1 MMSEIKARRLNAG
14 VTRQGLSAPR
24 RARSVRGYDGGTPGG
39 NFAPSFSSRLAAAS
53 INPRSVPAR
62 IAINSGVAKTS
73 KLSPSSAAGAGA
85 AMTAESAR
93 SILISVACNEAS
105 VDDATSRPSIE
116 LRPLDKS
123 FAATFATSP
132 ALAPKRIRGAASTL
146 VLNDGKLPMLSTVVF
161 PAVRG
166 MITWASH
173 FGSGAA
179 SELKPAQAAH
189 PMPSPNEIL
198 AELKKVKYPGFTRD
212 IVSFG
217 IVKDIEVA
225 HAGVTVMLGV
235 ASAKPE
241 VAEKIA
247 AEVKAAVAAMP
258 GVPAVKIQI
267 EQAPQPAQRAAAVAQ
282 PRTIPGVKHIVAVAS
297 GKGGVGKST
306 VAVNLALAMRAL
318 GWRIGLMDADV
329 YGPSV
334 AMMVGVEKAPTLTPE
349 RRIIPLERY
358 GIRYISMALF
368 INDETAVIWRGPM
381 VTKLETEFLFNV
393 EWGELDCL
401 VLDLPPGTG
410 DAQLTIT
417 QRVALDGG
425 VIVTTPQ
432 EIALLDVKRGVAMFE
447 EVHVPVLG
455 VVENMS
461 YYLCPKCHHR
471 HEIFAHGGGARLAD
485 SLHVPFL
492 GELPLVRE
500 LREGGDHASPLVASN
515 PAHPVSAAFK
525 SIAAKVIEGLDKSEV
540 QHAS

>member
-1 MMSEIKARRLNAG
+1 M
-14 VTRQGLSAPR
+14 
-24 RARSVRGYDGGTPGG
+24 
-39 NFAPSFSSRLAAAS
+39 
-53 INPRSVPAR
+53 
-62 IAINSGVAKTS
+62 
-73 KLSPSSAAGAGA
+73 
-85 AMTAESAR
+85 
-93 SILISVACNEAS
+93 
-105 VDDATSRPSIE
+105 
-116 LRPLDKS
+116 
-123 FAATFATSP
+123 
-132 ALAPKRIRGAASTL
+132 PK
-146 VLNDGKLPMLSTVVF
+146 
-161 PAVRG
+161 
-166 MITWASH
+166 
-173 FGSGAA
+173 
-179 SELKPAQAAH
+179 
-189 PMPSPNEIL
+189 PNEIL
-198 AELKKVKYPGFTRD
+198 DELKKIKYPGFTRD

-225 HAGVTVMLGV
+225 YASVTVVLTM

-241 VAEKIA
+241 VVAKIVDD
-247 AEVKAAVAAMP
+247 VKQVVGAMA
-258 GVPAVKIQI
+258 GVPAVNVQL
-267 EQAPQPAQRAAAVAQ
+267 EQPSQTAPKLAGAMSGPRA
-282 PRTIPGVKHIVAVAS
+282 ISGVKHIVAVAS

-334 AMMVGVEKAPTLTPE
+334 AMMVGAEKAVTLTPE
-349 RRIIPLERY
+349 RRIIPLERF

-417 QRVALDGG
+417 QRVALAGG

-461 YYLCPKCHHR
+461 YFLCPECGTR
-471 HEIFAHGGGARLAD
+471 SDIFSHGGARHEAERLG
-485 SLHVPFL
+485 VPFL
-492 GELPLVRE
+492 GEVPLHMEIREKSDAGLPVVATAPD
-500 LREGGDHASPLVASN
+500 GPHA
-515 PAHPVSAAFK
+515 K
-525 SIAAKVIEGLDKSEV
+525 IYRDIAAKVLEQIKGGASSGRVAPKIVIE
-540 QHAS
+540 A

>member
-1 MMSEIKARRLNAG
+1 
-14 VTRQGLSAPR
+14 
-24 RARSVRGYDGGTPGG
+24 
-39 NFAPSFSSRLAAAS
+39 
-53 INPRSVPAR
+53 
-62 IAINSGVAKTS
+62 
-73 KLSPSSAAGAGA
+73 
-85 AMTAESAR
+85 
-93 SILISVACNEAS
+93 
-105 VDDATSRPSIE
+105 
-116 LRPLDKS
+116 
-123 FAATFATSP
+123 
-132 ALAPKRIRGAASTL
+132 
-146 VLNDGKLPMLSTVVF
+146 
-161 PAVRG
+161 
-166 MITWASH
+166 
-173 FGSGAA
+173 
-179 SELKPAQAAH
+179 
-189 PMPSPNEIL
+189 MPSPNEIL

-217 IVKDIEVA
+217 IIKDIEVA
-225 HAGVTVMLGV
+225 YAGVTVSLTM
-235 ASAKPE
+235 ASANPE

-247 AEVKAAVAAMP
+247 AEVKQTVAAMP
-258 GVPAVKIQI
+258 GVPAVNVQI
-267 EQAPQPAQRAAAVAQ
+267 EAPSAPRAAAAMAQ
-282 PRTIPGVKHIVAVAS
+282 PRTIAGVKHIVAVAS

-306 VAVNLALAMRAL
+306 VAVNLALAMHAL
-318 GWRIGLMDADV
+318 GWRVGLMDADV

-334 AMMVGVEKAPTLTPE
+334 AMMVGVEKAVTLTPE
-349 RRIIPLERY
+349 RRIVPLERY

-401 VLDLPPGTG
+401 VLDMPPGTG

-461 YYLCPKCHHR
+461 YYVCRKCNHR
-471 HEIFAHGGGARLAD
+471 HEIFAHGGGAALAH
-485 SLHVPFL
+485 SLKVPFL

-500 LREGGDHASPLVASN
+500 LREGGDQASPIVAAN
-515 PAHPVSAAFK
+515 PAHPASVAFK
-525 SIAAKVIEGLDKSEV
+525 SMAAKVIEGLERHEA

>member
-1 MMSEIKARRLNAG
+1 
-14 VTRQGLSAPR
+14 
-24 RARSVRGYDGGTPGG
+24 
-39 NFAPSFSSRLAAAS
+39 
-53 INPRSVPAR
+53 
-62 IAINSGVAKTS
+62 
-73 KLSPSSAAGAGA
+73 
-85 AMTAESAR
+85 
-93 SILISVACNEAS
+93 
-105 VDDATSRPSIE
+105 
-116 LRPLDKS
+116 
-123 FAATFATSP
+123 
-132 ALAPKRIRGAASTL
+132 
-146 VLNDGKLPMLSTVVF
+146 
-161 PAVRG
+161 
-166 MITWASH
+166 
-173 FGSGAA
+173 
-179 SELKPAQAAH
+179 
-189 PMPSPNEIL
+189 MPSPNEIL

-225 HAGVTVMLGV
+225 TADVTVMLSM

-241 VAEKIA
+241 VVEKIA
-247 AEVKAAVAAMP
+247 ADVKATVAAMP

-267 EQAPQPAQRAAAVAQ
+267 EQAQPQTPRAQAMAQ
-282 PRTIPGVKHIVAVAS
+282 PRTIAGVKHIVAVAS

-306 VAVNLALAMRAL
+306 VAVNLTLAMRAL
-318 GWRIGLMDADV
+318 GWRVGLMDADV

-334 AMMVGVEKAPTLTPE
+334 AMMVGVEKAPTVTPE

-358 GIRYISMALF
+358 GVRYISMALF

-461 YYLCPKCHHR
+461 YYICPKCNHR
-471 HEIFAHGGGARLAD
+471 HEIFAHGGGARLAE

-500 LREGGDHASPLVASN
+500 LREGGDHAQPIVAAN

-525 SIAAKVIEGLDKSEV
+525 SIAAKVIERLDRAEV